1 MTNQEVLNKEQ
12 IIRKVTSVGN
22 GAHVFTPKGWIGDN
36 VVIIRTPTPS
46 LNEKILNILRQH
58 LEDIFGV
65 FLYGSYAR
73 GEQRQDSDID
83 ILIISSKK
91 FKIKEKGFEIIILE
105 RDEIDKA
112 IKIAPVLMYSVLC
125 EAKPII
131 NSKLFYDLKKEYKP
145 VPENFREY
153 IKETK
158 NVIKINEEL
167 LDPYSIF
174 LRLRGIYIIEKTL
187 SGKISSYKGFKKET
201 FEDTKRDFEDLYNSY
216 LMIKAGLKVEIKEND
231 LKILLQILKNKTK
244 KLEDKFY
251 GKKKKE
257 A

>member
-1 MTNQEVLNKEQ
+1 MINQEVLNKEQ

-22 GAHVFTPKGWIGDN
+22 GAHVFAPKEWIGDN
-36 VVIIRTPTPS
+36 VVIIRTPLPS
-46 LNEKILNILRQH
+46 LNERILNVLKPYLENIL
-58 LEDIFGV
+58 GV

-105 RDEIDKA
+105 RDEISKA
-112 IKIAPVLMYSVLC
+112 IKIAPVLIYSSFM

-131 NSKLFYDLKKEYKP
+131 NSKLFYDLRKDYKP
-145 VPENFREY
+145 VPEDFIKY

-158 NVIKINEEL
+158 NIIKINEEL

-174 LRLRGIYIIEKTL
+174 LRLRGIYIIEKIL
-187 SGKISSYKGFKKET
+187 SGKIPSYKGFKENV
-201 FEDTKRDFEDLYNSY
+201 FESGKDDFDYVYDAY
-216 LMIKAGLKVEIKEND
+216 LRIKAGLKAEIKETD
-231 LKILLQILKNKTK
+231 LKIFLQILKDRTK